1 MPLVDRL
8 SLRQL
13 LTGPYVL
20 LVLVLTAVLGG
31 LSFQAG
37 RGAVDDLSGQLL
49 VETVN
54 RIAQAVD
61 RHIAG
66 SEAVLETAFPRG
78 MTAPTSLTIGSSD
91 LAALRTRLWLA
102 TSVHRD
108 PNNYAYYGD
117 RQGRFIGLWR
127 HSDQEA
133 ELRLRTQGD
142 GPRTLYRFMGI
153 QGALQSPVVEPVVFE
168 PRRRPW
174 FESAYQTQTAIWT
187 AVYIDVRTQ
196 ELVATRARRVN
207 AADGTFQGVA
217 ATDLSLQRVNT
228 FLSRLALSRN
238 GVAMVM
244 EGDGQL
250 IGVSRSSHLRRLP
263 DGRTERVRAGDSPDP
278 LIRATYQTLVQRA
291 ATTLDDQPR
300 TGRFTLDG
308 GREVQYGFARLRD
321 DAGLDWLIAVAVP
334 RSDFLG
340 DVERSFHATGW
351 MGLGAAGGV
360 VGLGLWVL
368 SVLTRELRRLANA
381 ARHMGEGHLAPPVV
395 SQRRDELGDLARSFA
410 DMQTRLLTDPLTGL
424 YNRSAVLRHIEER
437 IREQRRRGDP
447 RPFTVLFI
455 DVNHFKQIND
465 RFGHDVGDAV
475 LCELAQRLRET
486 AAPGDIAARYA
497 GDEFVL
503 MLGSVE
509 RRGEA
514 LSLRLRLQHAL
525 SQPLAALAALAPAN
539 EPQHGAAIGLAL
551 YPDDG
556 QDADALLRQADADMY
571 VHKRGHR

>member
-78 MTAPTSLTIGSSD
+78 VTAPTSLAVGSSD

-187 AVYIDVRTQ
+187 AVYIDFRTQ

-291 ATTLDDQPR
+291 A
-300 TGRFTLDG
+300 RFTLDG

-340 DVERSFHATGW
+340 DVERSFHTTGW
-351 MGLGAAGGV
+351 MGLGAAGCM
-360 VGLGLWVL
+360 VGLGFWVL

-381 ARHMGEGHLAPPVV
+381 ARHMGEGHLAPPLV

-424 YNRSAVLRHIEER
+424 YNRNAVQRQIEER

-455 DVNHFKQIND
+455 DVNRFKQIND

-475 LCELAQRLRET
+475 LCELAQRLREAT
-486 AAPGDIAARYA
+486 APGDIAARYA

-514 LSLRLRLQHAL
+514 LALRLRLQHAL
-525 SQPLAALAALAPAN
+525 SQPLAALAALVPPD

-571 VHKRGHR
+571 AHKRGHR